1 MDNFESAAFAIC
13 RKGVLAFL
21 VDLRSA
27 GLITDYD
34 GRRIKNDCRIRAVSY
49 RGYRAPR
56 DVKAV
61 SSIAPKYQRVAGLI
75 RKYFLL

>member
-1 MDNFESAAFAIC
+1 MDNFESDAFAIC

-27 GLITDYD
+27 GLITDYE
-34 GRRIKNDCRIRAVSY
+34 GRRIINDCRIRAVPY

-56 DVKAV
+56 DEKAV
-61 SSIAPKYQRVAGLI
+61 SSIAPKYQRVAGMIL
-75 RKYFLL
+75 KYFLL